1 VYGYNEQKLN
11 GEKLSPLEFEPKLSL
26 EDVVRE
32 LDVDIV
38 LLPHHSILRAI
49 KIKDINAKLHIPKL
63 ALENDYYATPSED
76 FYELNNIDLVVNQ
89 GADRIDNCVESV
101 WLPFSVSEDEA
112 VDNIDIGSRINKVVF
127 VGGGRYSLNQLYY
140 IRQLAIRML
149 ESSDLLD
156 YYGEVD
162 YETYATI
169 LKKYLVGLS
178 DSFPPMCM
186 SPLKTFEM
194 MSYGTA
200 IITTKIDEAK
210 TLFGNKQCFFEHNV
224 ENLYS
229 VVHEVL
235 NDVDKTGEIINNA
248 LRVVKSRHLHRH
260 RLEELMNIFNAVL
273 SGKRI
278 PKRWGF

>member
-1 VYGYNEQKLN
+1 
-11 GEKLSPLEFEPKLSL
+11 
-26 EDVVRE
+26 
-32 LDVDIV
+32 
-38 LLPHHSILRAI
+38 LPHHSILRST
-49 KIKDINAKLHIPKL
+49 KIKGVDVKLQIPKL
-63 ALENDYYATPSED
+63 VFENDYYAVPSED
-76 FYELNNIDLVVNQ
+76 FYELHNVDLMINQ

-101 WLPFSVSEDEA
+101 WLPFSIPKDEV
-112 VDNIDIGSRINKVVF
+112 VDNIDTENRVNKVVF

-156 YYGEVD
+156 YYGEVA
-162 YETYATI
+162 YEMYAAT
-169 LKKYLVGLS
+169 LKKYLIGLS

-186 SPLKTFEM
+186 TPLKTFEM

-200 IITTKIDEAK
+200 VITTRIDEAK

-229 VVHEVL
+229 IVREAL
-235 NDVDKTGEIINNA
+235 NNVDKTREITKNA
-248 LRVVKSRHLHRH
+248 LKVIKNRHLHRH

-273 SGKRI
+273 SGEKI